1 MNRMPMGLED
11 IMTTRRMTCLGCGIE
26 GELEAHILHE
36 VEPSRLFRNLG
47 YNPFSG
53 HLHYQ
58 CPVCKIVFL
67 VDPLNVWDDVVI
79 SPFALRHRKKGH
91 MRRAGKLFQMR
102 SLLQELLQ
110 NHQEG
115 YC

>member
-1 MNRMPMGLED
+1 MNGLPVGAED
-11 IMTTRRMTCLGCGIE
+11 NMTTRRMTCLGCGIE
-26 GELEAHILHE
+26 GELEAHALND

-67 VDPLNVWDDVVI
+67 VDPSNVPEEVVI
-79 SPFALRHRKKGH
+79 SSFALRRRKKDH